1 MDPERLPS
9 WWEGG
14 GWDLEPEGEPTQDRE
29 GNFPVVS
36 GKIEKQEQMGAY
48 LVLRNEEGPP
58 WWLLFSL
65 PSRRQE
71 ARPSQDGVC
80 PGV

>member
-1 MDPERLPS
+1 M
-9 WWEGG
+9 
-14 GWDLEPEGEPTQDRE
+14 
-29 GNFPVVS
+29 
-36 GKIEKQEQMGAY
+36 
-48 LVLRNEEGPP
+48 LRNEEVPL

-80 PGV
+80 PRV